1 MLSFNLTEEQEMIR
15 QMARNFAK
23 KEILPA
29 AEHYDQSDEFPWPII
44 RKAQKTGLISSNV
57 PEAYG
62 GPGLGVLEE
71 CIINEELA
79 WACSGV
85 QTVIMLNNLASW
97 PIILA
102 GSADQ
107 KERYLPRLTDG
118 GELAAYAL
126 TEPAAGSDVAG
137 ILSTAVRQGDEYI
150 LNGTKTWITNA
161 PVSSFFIIFAKTD
174 PAAKHRGLSAFIV
187 ERDWPGVTCGKP
199 IPKMG
204 QHAAWTGEIVLEDV
218 RVPAENRLG
227 NDGDGFMIA
236 MKLFD
241 RSRPPV
247 AAAAVGVARRAL
259 DEATRYSME
268 RKAFGMPI
276 AALQA
281 IGFMLADMAI
291 SVAAA
296 EHLVRHAA
304 WLVDNGQSNV
314 KEAAMAKAFA
324 ADMCMKVTTDAVQVF
339 GGYGYSREYPVE
351 KLMRDAKI
359 YQIYEGTSQIQRVI
373 IARELTKGRV

>member
-23 KEILPA
+23 KEILPV
-29 AEHYDQSDEFPWPII
+29 AEHYDQSDEFPWSIV

-57 PEAYG
+57 PEAYSG
-62 GPGLGVLEE
+62 AGLGVLEE

-85 QTVIMLNNLASW
+85 QTVIMLNNLAAW

-107 KERYLPRLTDG
+107 KELFLPRLTDG
-118 GELAAYAL
+118 GQLAAYAL

-150 LNGTKTWITNA
+150 LNGVKTWITNA
-161 PVSSFFIIFAKTD
+161 PVASFFIIFAKTD
-174 PAAKHRGLSAFIV
+174 PAAKHRGISAFIV

-236 MKLFD
+236 MKVFD

-373 IARELTKGRV
+373 IARELTKG

>member
-1 MLSFNLTEEQEMIR
+1 MLSFTLTEEQAMIR
-15 QMARNFAK
+15 DMARNFAK
-23 KEILPA
+23 KELLPK
-29 AEHYDQSDEFPWPII
+29 AEHYDQSDEYPWPII
-44 RKAQKTGLISSNV
+44 KKAQKAGLLSSNV
-57 PEAYG
+57 PVDYG

-71 CIINEELA
+71 CLINEELA
-79 WACSGV
+79 WACSGI
-85 QTVIMLNNLASW
+85 QTAIMLNNLAAW
-97 PIILA
+97 PILLA
-102 GSADQ
+102 GNEQQ
-107 KERYLPRLTDG
+107 KERYLPRLTEG
-118 GELAAYAL
+118 GQLAAYGL

-137 ILSTAVRQGDEYI
+137 ILSTAVRQGDEYV

-161 PVSSFFIIFAKTD
+161 PVASFSIIFAKTD
-174 PAAKHRGLSAFIV
+174 PEARHRGMSAFIL
-187 ERDWPGVTCGKP
+187 EHNWPGVILSKP

-204 QHAAWTGEIVLEDV
+204 QHAAWTGEIVMEDV

-227 NDGDGFMIA
+227 AEGEGFLIA
-236 MKLFD
+236 MKVFD

-259 DEATRYSME
+259 DEAVRYAQE
-268 RKAFGMPI
+268 RQAFGKPI

-281 IGFMLADMAI
+281 ISFMLADMAMNI
-291 SVAAA
+291 EAA

-314 KEAAMAKAFA
+314 KEAAIAKAFA
-324 ADMCMKVTTDAVQVF
+324 ADMCMKATTDAVQIF

-373 IARELTKGRV
+373 IARELTKR

>member
-1 MLSFNLTEEQEMIR
+1 MLDFTLSEEQEMIR
-15 QMARNFAK
+15 EMARNFAK
-23 KEILPA
+23 KEILPK
-29 AEHYDQSDEFPWPII
+29 AEHYDQSHEFPWPII
-44 RKAQKTGLISSNV
+44 KKAQKAGLISSNI
-57 PEAYG
+57 PAEFG

-85 QTVIMLNNLASW
+85 QTAIMLNNLASW
-97 PIILA
+97 PILLA
-102 GSADQ
+102 GNDDQ
-107 KERYLPRLTDG
+107 KARYLPRLTEG

-137 ILSTAVRQGDEYI
+137 IRATAVRRGDEYI

-161 PVSSFFIIFAKTD
+161 PVSSFSVIFAKTD
-174 PAAKHRGLSAFIV
+174 PEARHRGISAFIV
-187 ERDWPGVTCGKP
+187 DHKWPGVTLSKP

-218 RVPAENRLG
+218 HVPVENRLG
-227 NDGDGFMIA
+227 EEGEGFLIA
-236 MKLFD
+236 MKVFD

-247 AAAAVGVARRAL
+247 SAAAVGVARRAL
-259 DEATRYSME
+259 DEALRYAQE
-268 RKAFGMPI
+268 RHAFGKPI
-276 AALQA
+276 IAQQG
-281 IGFMLADMAI
+281 ISFMLADMAMNI
-291 SVAAA
+291 EAARL
-296 EHLVRHAA
+296 LVYQAA
-304 WLVDNGQSNV
+304 WLVDNGKPNV
-314 KEAAMAKAFA
+314 KEAACAKAFA

-373 IARELTKGRV
+373 IARELTK

>member
-1 MLSFNLTEEQEMIR
+1 MLDFTLSEEQEMIR
-15 QMARNFAK
+15 EMARNFAR
-23 KEILPA
+23 KEILPK
-29 AEHYDQSDEFPWPII
+29 AEHYDQSDEYPWPII
-44 RKAQKTGLISSNV
+44 KKAQKAGLISSNI
-57 PEAYG
+57 PAEYG

-85 QTVIMLNNLASW
+85 QTAIMLNNLASW
-97 PIILA
+97 PILLA
-102 GSADQ
+102 GNEDQ
-107 KERYLPRLTDG
+107 KARYLPRLTEG
-118 GELAAYAL
+118 GELASYAL

-137 ILSTAVRQGDEYI
+137 IRATAVRRGDEYI

-161 PVSSFFIIFAKTD
+161 PVSSFSVIFAKTD
-174 PAAKHRGLSAFIV
+174 PEARHRGISAFIV
-187 ERDWPGVTCGKP
+187 DHKWPGVTLSKP

-218 RVPAENRLG
+218 HVPVENRLG
-227 NDGDGFMIA
+227 EEGDGFLIA
-236 MKLFD
+236 MKVFD

-247 AAAAVGVARRAL
+247 SAAAVGVARRAL
-259 DEATRYSME
+259 EEALRYAQE
-268 RKAFGMPI
+268 RQAFGKPI
-276 AALQA
+276 IAQQG
-281 IGFMLADMAI
+281 ISFMLADMAMNI
-291 SVAAA
+291 EAARL
-296 EHLVRHAA
+296 LVYQAA
-304 WLVDNGQSNV
+304 WLVDNGKPNV
-314 KEAAMAKAFA
+314 KEAAFAKAFA

-373 IARELTKGRV
+373 IARELTK

>member
-1 MLSFNLTEEQEMIR
+1 
-15 QMARNFAK
+15 
-23 KEILPA
+23 
-29 AEHYDQSDEFPWPII
+29 
-44 RKAQKTGLISSNV
+44 
-57 PEAYG
+57 
-62 GPGLGVLEE
+62 
-71 CIINEELA
+71 
-79 WACSGV
+79 
-85 QTVIMLNNLASW
+85 MLNNLAAW

-118 GELAAYAL
+118 GQLAAYAL

-161 PVSSFFIIFAKTD
+161 PVASFFIIFAKTD
-174 PAAKHRGLSAFIV
+174 PAAKHRGMSAFIV

-236 MKLFD
+236 MKVFD

-259 DEATRYSME
+259 DEATRYADGAQGV
-268 RKAFGMPI
+268 R
-276 AALQA
+276 QA
-281 IGFMLADMAI
+281 DRG
-291 SVAAA
+291 VAGHRLHAGGHGDQRRGGRA
-296 EHLVRHAA
+296 SRASRGLV
-304 WLVDNGQSNV
+304 
-314 KEAAMAKAFA
+314 
-324 ADMCMKVTTDAVQVF
+324 
-339 GGYGYSREYPVE
+339 GG
-351 KLMRDAKI
+351 
-359 YQIYEGTSQIQRVI
+359 
-373 IARELTKGRV
+373 